1 MTSFDR
7 VMAAIGGGETDRPPF
22 TLTLSLYGAR
32 LIGAPTEQY
41 YTSPRLYAEGQ
52 RRVAE
57 FFSPDILYAP
67 FALAREA
74 EAFGSTVV
82 HHRHGPPNVV
92 KPVVKNAADFM
103 RLADPDPDGHPA
115 LLYLRESV
123 RILADGYK
131 GRVPLAGIL
140 TAPVDLPAIVMGI
153 DAWLET
159 LLFEPELASAVL
171 EKTGRHFVAMATRL
185 LEDGADFVAMPVMFF
200 NTALVTSRIAV
211 ERIVPAL
218 AAAFAQVPGPLVFHH
233 GGNRLAPFLGELA
246 GLPGVAGFVIDPR
259 DSFQEAR
266 ARVGDGRVLLG
277 KLNGPLLG
285 LLTPDDAC
293 RVTAEILADRRD
305 DRHFIFAS
313 SAADVPWNTPP
324 ETVAAVADTIRQWQ
338 RHGQ

>member
-1 MTSFDR
+1 
-7 VMAAIGGGETDRPPF
+7 MAAMGGVETDRPPF

-32 LIGAPTEQY
+32 LIGASTEQY

-52 RRVAE
+52 SRVVE
-57 FFSPDILYAP
+57 LFGPDILFAP

-74 EAFGSTVV
+74 EAFGSSVIY
-82 HHRHGPPNVV
+82 HRHGPPNVV
-92 KPVVKNAADFM
+92 KPAVKNAADFI
-103 RLADPDPDGHPA
+103 RLADPDPDAHPA

-123 RILADGYK
+123 RLLAHGYK

-140 TAPVDLPAIVMGI
+140 TAPVDLPATIMGI

-171 EKTGRHFVAMATRL
+171 EKAVRHFVAMASRL

-200 NTALVTSRIAV
+200 NTALVTSRIVA
-211 ERIVPAL
+211 ERLVPAL

-233 GGNRLAPFLGELA
+233 GGNRLAPFLGDLA

-259 DSFQEAR
+259 DSFHEAR
-266 ARVGDGRVLLG
+266 YRVGDGRVLLG

-285 LLTPDDAC
+285 LLTPNDA
-293 RVTAEILADRRD
+293 RRITGEILADRRD

-313 SAADVPWNTPP
+313 SAADVPWDTPM
-324 ETVAAVADTIRQWQ
+324 ETLAAVTDTIRQWR
-338 RHGQ
+338 RHGS